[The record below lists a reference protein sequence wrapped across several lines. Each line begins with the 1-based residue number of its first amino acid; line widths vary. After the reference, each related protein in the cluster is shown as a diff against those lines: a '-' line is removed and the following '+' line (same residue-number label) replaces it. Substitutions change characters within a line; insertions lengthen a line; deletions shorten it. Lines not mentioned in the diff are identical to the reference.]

1 MSRSRS
7 ANVGLISAG
16 VALLASA
23 SIVTALPAGA
33 AAAGCSVN
41 YTVSSEWGGG
51 FGANVAITN
60 LGDALSSW
68 TLTWSFGCRPV
79 GDPGMERHRDAER
92 CGGDR
97 QERELQRCDPD
108 QRLVSFG
115 FNGAWTSSNPVPT
128 SFALNGVACNGG
140 PTRPPRRRPPRPPR
154 PRRPRRRRRPPRRR
168 PRPRRPP
175 RRRATAPC
183 RRPTAGR
190 RPARWRSPKS
200 GWASLKDFTIA
211 VYNGKHLVYATT
223 TTSSGV
229 VGLDEL
235 RPRSRT
241 GRTWPRPARTG

>member
-23 SIVTALPAGA
+23 SVVTALPAGA

-68 TLTWSFGCRPV
+68 TLTWSFAFGQSVTQAWNATVTQSGSAVTAKNVSYNGAIPTN
-79 GDPGMERHRDAER
+79 GS
-92 CGGDR
+92 
-97 QERELQRCDPD
+97 
-108 QRLVSFG
+108 VSFG

-140 PTRPPRRRPPRPPR
+140 TTPTNPPT
-154 PRRPRRRRRPPRRR
+154 
-168 PRPRRPP
+168 
-175 RRRATAPC
+175 TAP
-183 RRPTAGR
+183 PTTAPPTTAPPTTPPPTTPPPTGNCSL
-190 RPARWRSPKS
+190 PTTYRWSSTGPLAQPKA

-211 VYNGKHLVYATT
+211 PYQGKQLV
-223 TTSSGV
+223 
-229 VGLDEL
+229 
-235 RPRSRT
+235 
-241 GRTWPRPARTG
+241 